1 MSIVLSVCGTNF
13 SLMMSDGRK
22 ISLKDMAIVDEYC
35 PKIKRINS
43 KVMIGFTGDPIPTM
57 NAIKELNNYNVDL
70 LTLEN
75 IKRIV
80 TGYIKCQPINSLGI
94 KLIFSGRNESNK
106 FVTYIIDSKDNFNEI
121 PYIFD
126 QGFAVNYALPYNS
139 DYNIESICDKYILG
153 TMPWG
158 NLENLKMYMREC
170 IKEVS
175 SLCYGVNDNIFEE
188 IIT

>member
-1 MSIVLSVCGTNF
+1 M
-13 SLMMSDGRK
+13 
-22 ISLKDMAIVDEYC
+22 
-35 PKIKRINS
+35 
-43 KVMIGFTGDPIPTM
+43 
-57 NAIKELNNYNVDL
+57 
-70 LTLEN
+70 
-75 IKRIV
+75 
-80 TGYIKCQPINSLGI
+80 GI